1 MRRAPDVLV
10 TSQAHASRLAKGE
23 ACGHCAPHRI
33 IAGVSGE
40 HILQRLSA
48 EAPALVIGVAL
59 VTIAIALVAFALLA
73 AAASQR
79 PLLFAGAFAGFYGLR
94 LIFNTST
101 YGMAIGVAPMLPYIR
116 SALEY
121 IVPIPATA
129 LFANVFG
136 GRVRRLNAAAVP
148 LSIAIALIAIP
159 YEIATHQPYAFQ
171 TVVNAFVMLVMPLF
185 AFNLFATEK
194 REWRLVRWGAL
205 VFVIFVI
212 NEHLRLVG
220 SGGLEPFGFVIFIGS
235 FVLTLMRQAV
245 STQVRLGAVESEL
258 ATARTIQMSI
268 LPREHPRV
276 NRLDIAT
283 VYTPATE
290 VAGDF
295 YDFIRVDEDH
305 LGTLVADVSGHGVP
319 AALVASML
327 KVALAS
333 QSAHA
338 AEPSELLAQL
348 NALFHGK
355 LQRQFITAAY
365 AFVDATSGVVRL
377 ASAGHPPPLVRRA
390 NGEVEELLA
399 SGVILGRFAAVRCEE
414 ITTTL
419 GPGDALVLYTDGVTE
434 AMDEREELFG
444 EERLRDV
451 ISRVRGSAEDV
462 AQAIEAALARWRR
475 PDDVT
480 IVVITFAQTNVK

>member
-1 MRRAPDVLV
+1 V
-10 TSQAHASRLAKGE
+10 TA
-23 ACGHCAPHRI
+23 
-33 IAGVSGE
+33 E
-40 HILQRLSA
+40 HVLQRLSA
-48 EAPALVIGVAL
+48 EAAALIIGVAL

-73 AAASQR
+73 AAAASQQ
-79 PLLFAGAFAGFYGLR
+79 PLLFAGAFAGLYGLR
-94 LIFNTST
+94 LIFDTST
-101 YGMAIGVAPMLPYIR
+101 YAMAAGMTPTLPYIR
-116 SALEY
+116 SAFEY
-121 IVPIPATA
+121 LVPIPAAA
-129 LFANVFG
+129 LFATVFS
-136 GRVRRLNAAAVP
+136 GRVRRLNTIAVP
-148 LSIAIALIAIP
+148 ISIAIALIAIP
-159 YEIATHQPYAFQ
+159 YEIATHQPNALR
-171 TVVNAFVMLVMPLF
+171 VVINAFVMLLMPLF
-185 AFNLFATEK
+185 AINLFMTHE

-205 VFVIFVI
+205 IFVAFVV
-212 NEHLRLVG
+212 NEHLRVIG
-220 SGGLEPFGFVIFIGS
+220 GGGLEPFGFVIFIGS

-276 NRLDIAT
+276 NRLEIAT
-283 VYTPATE
+283 VYTPAAE

-295 YDFIRVDEDH
+295 YDFLRVDDDH

-348 NALFHGK
+348 NALFCGK
-355 LQRQFITAAY
+355 LQRQFITAVY
-365 AFVDATSGVVRL
+365 AFVDATTGVVRV
-377 ASAGHPPPLVRRA
+377 ASAGHPPPFVRRA

-414 ITTTL
+414 ISITL
-419 GPGDALVLYTDGVTE
+419 AAGDALVLYTDGVTE
-434 AMDEREELFG
+434 AMGEREEMFG
-444 EERLRDV
+444 EERLREV
-451 ISRVRGSAEDV
+451 IANVRGGAEDV
-462 AQAIEAALARWRR
+462 ARAIETALERWQR

-480 IVVITFAQTNVK
+480 IVVITFGHANVK